1 VTVARGGKPPLVTR
15 ADWTYEL
22 PPVTGDSVW
31 LEEYLV
37 YDRDGAP
44 VGKVFAVLEHEGRRW
59 LGIEREPLPMRHDRR
74 ALPFDAIEDLDH
86 ENLAVH
92 LSLPADQL
100 DDALELDPAK
110 GVEQGGAARR
120 IVEVPAGEQPPAL
133 DVGAAGPVDRGT
145 ALAAALVALIGL
157 VALLAVFVFWG
168 ASSSSSA
175 LPYFAV
181 PGALLLLAGVLALR
195 AWARPWTPD
204 AAAERHRPP
213 RRRRRAGR

>member
-1 VTVARGGKPPLVTR
+1 MAR

-37 YDRDGAP
+37 YDSDGEP

-59 LGIEREPLPMRHDRR
+59 LGIEREHLPVRHDRR
-74 ALPFDAIEDLDH
+74 VVPFEAIRETDH

-92 LSLPADQL
+92 LSLSAAEVYE
-100 DDALELDPAK
+100 ALELDPAK

-120 IVEVPAGEQPPAL
+120 ITRVPPAEL
-133 DVGAAGPVDRGT
+133 PRRRDAGAAGPVDRGV
-145 ALAAALVALIGL
+145 AVAAPLAALFGTL
-157 VALLAVFVFWG
+157 ALLAVFVFWG
-168 ASSSSSA
+168 ADNSPDA

-181 PGALLLLAGVLALR
+181 PGALFAASLLLAYR
-195 AWARPWTPD
+195 AWGRPWTRD
-204 AAAERHRPP
+204 AAAQRHVRP
-213 RRRRRAGR
+213 RH